1 MSINW
6 RMDKQNVVN
15 PYNGMKNGELITCHN
30 MDENTMLN
38 EKASQQN
45 DTLYELIYVKG
56 PEQVN
61 LER

>member
-1 MSINW
+1 
-6 RMDKQNVVN
+6 
-15 PYNGMKNGELITCHN
+15 MKNEELITCHN
-30 MDENTMLN
+30 IDENIMLN

-56 PEQVN
+56 PEQAN